1 MKKNKKVLVLSGLL
15 VLAMVAGV
23 LAYFNKTTTI
33 NNPFSTKSYGGE
45 TVEKF
50 NPGEGEDWEPGATV
64 EKLVTATNTG
74 DYPLYVRVKFDETWT
89 RKNESAA
96 FIDIKAGD
104 AAIEP
109 GATAKKIL
117 NVFQTKDAD
126 GENDGI
132 ANVNVDDT
140 VVAKNLVNITG
151 TDAKW
156 IDGKDGYFYYYK
168 PLEPTDS
175 TEALL
180 ESVTLA
186 QDADMGL
193 YGSVITYALCAD
205 PDKKLTAPPADA
217 VWKSEAELL
226 AGSGAATVA
235 DFMKLDRNK
244 GMALFTKNT
253 SALEAGLSG
262 YADANYLLTITTDF
276 VQTSAD
282 ALTAAGWTLPA
293 GVQ

>member
-33 NNPFSTKSYGGE
+33 NNSFSTKSYGGE

-117 NVFQTKDAD
+117 NVFQTKDAA

-132 ANVNVDDT
+132 ANVNADDT

>member
-15 VLAMVAGV
+15 VLAMIAGV

-64 EKLVTATNTG
+64 EKLVTASNTG

-89 RKNESAA
+89 RKDESTA
-96 FIDIKAGD
+96 FIDIKAND
-104 AAIEP
+104 AASEP
-109 GATAKKIL
+109 LVNAKKIL
-117 NVFQTKDAD
+117 NVFQTNNAD
-126 GENDGI
+126 GV
-132 ANVNVDDT
+132 ANVTVDDT
-140 VVAKNLVNITG
+140 VVAKNLVNIG
-151 TDAKW
+151 GADAKW
-156 IDGKDGYFYYYK
+156 VDGGDGYFYYYK
-168 PLEPTDS
+168 PLEPDNS

-180 ESVTLA
+180 ESVTFA

-205 PDKKLTAPPADA
+205 PDKKLTTPPADA

-235 DFMKLDRNK
+235 DFMKLEQNK

-282 ALTAAGWTLPA
+282 ALAAAGWTLPA